1 MDPRFRHSLKLSA
14 IVHGVLLL
22 ALIIA
27 PMIFNWRLR
36 KKRKEI
42 ITMVDLT
49 IPMPEIP
56 SPTPEVKQPEP
67 AQKVPEPPKPK
78 TDIPEPEKKPK
89 HVVQKS
95 EKKVKRPPPPK
106 PKTPQLSPEEIRK
119 LLAAGAK
126 LSDKLSVP
134 TDEFPAAWYY
144 ALVRQTMYDAWNQ
157 PSSLAGQSGLT
168 AEVTIRVLRDGRITE
183 REMTRSSGNSIMDD
197 SVMQAVRAVTQLRAL
212 PPQFPGN
219 SYEITIEFELT
230 QGGAF

>member
-1 MDPRFRHSLKLSA
+1 MQSRFRHNLKISA
-14 IVHGVLLL
+14 IVHGILLL

-27 PMIFNWRLR
+27 PLVFNWRIR

-42 ITMVDLT
+42 ITFVDLT

-56 SPTPEVKQPEP
+56 SPTPEVKSPEP
-67 AQKVPEPPKPK
+67 PKPAPEPPKPK

-106 PKTPQLSPEEIRK
+106 PKTPQLSQEEIRK

-126 LSDKLSVP
+126 ISDRLSVP

-144 ALVRQTMYDAWNQ
+144 ALVRQTMYDAWSQ
-157 PSSLAGQSGLT
+157 PSSLAGRSGLT
-168 AEVTIRVLRDGRITE
+168 AEVTIRVQRDGRILS
-183 REMTRSSGNSIMDD
+183 REMTRSSGNPVMDD
-197 SVMQAVRAVTQLRAL
+197 SVMKAVQAVTQLRPL
-212 PPQFPGN
+212 PPQFPGA
-219 SYEITIEFELT
+219 SHEITIEFELT
-230 QGGAF
+230 PGGAF

>member
-1 MDPRFRHSLKLSA
+1 MQSRFRHNLKISA
-14 IVHGVLLL
+14 IVHGILLL

-27 PMIFNWRLR
+27 PLIFNWRIR

-42 ITMVDLT
+42 ITFVDLT

-56 SPTPEVKQPEP
+56 SPTPEVKSPEP
-67 AQKVPEPPKPK
+67 PKPAPEPPKPK

-106 PKTPQLSPEEIRK
+106 PKTPQLSQEEIRK

-126 LSDKLSVP
+126 ISDRLSVP

-144 ALVRQTMYDAWNQ
+144 ALVRQTMYEAWSQ
-157 PSSLAGQSGLT
+157 PSSLAGRSGLT
-168 AEVTIRVLRDGRITE
+168 AEVTIRVQRDGRILS
-183 REMTRSSGNSIMDD
+183 REMTRSSGNPVMDD
-197 SVMQAVRAVTQLRAL
+197 SVMKAVQAVTQLRPL
-212 PPQFPGN
+212 PPQFPGA
-219 SYEITIEFELT
+219 SHEITIEFELT
-230 QGGAF
+230 PGGAF

>member
-1 MDPRFRHSLKLSA
+1 MDPRLRHNLKLSA
-14 IVHGVLLL
+14 IVHGVVLL

-27 PMIFNWRLR
+27 PLLFNWRLR

-42 ITMVDLT
+42 ITIVDLT

-56 SPTPEVKQPEP
+56 SPTPDIKQPEP
-67 AQKVPEPPKPK
+67 VRKEPPPPPK

-106 PKTPQLSPEEIRK
+106 PKTPQLSQEEIRK

-126 LSDKLSVP
+126 ISDKLSVP

-157 PSSLAGQSGLT
+157 PSSLAGRSGLV
-168 AEVTIRVLRDGRITE
+168 AEVTIRVQRDGKITS
-183 REMTRSSGNSIMDD
+183 REMTRSSGNSVMDD
-197 SVMQAVRAVTQLRAL
+197 SVMKAVQAVTQLRPL
-212 PPQFPGN
+212 PPQFPGA
-219 SYEITIEFELT
+219 SHEITVEFELT
-230 QGGAF
+230 PGGAF